1 MLRFLKQAGA
11 DLEAADKEGN
21 TPIHKAADFGKA
33 AALRFLIQAGVNVK
47 ALNKLRQPPVD
58 MAADSTVLQMLLQA
72 ARARR
77 AR

>member
-1 MLRFLKQAGA
+1 M
-11 DLEAADKEGN
+11 
-21 TPIHKAADFGKA
+21 
-33 AALRFLIQAGVNVK
+33 QAGVNVK

-58 MAADSTVLQMLLQA
+58 MAADSTVLQMLLQVRKGSCTGGPTAPALLVHKA